1 MSNKGRSPKRSESV
15 KAVGYVRVSTG
26 EQAREG
32 YSLAAQEQA
41 IRAYCQAHGWEL
53 AEVYND
59 AGRTAKRIQGRAELN
74 RLLNDAQGGTF
85 ERVVCWKFDRLA
97 RNLRDLLDI
106 CDRLES
112 CNVGVVSIQES
123 IDTGTPA
130 GRMMRN
136 ILGSFGEFERESIQE
151 RIVAGM
157 AEAARQGKLL
167 GPLPL
172 GYRRDEGGA
181 VTTDPAIAP
190 LIQAAFTRYASGRY
204 SLRDMAGWAADI
216 GLRSTGGN
224 LLDRLSV
231 RKLLTNP
238 TYTGR
243 VAYHQRSG
251 GGFVVEGEHPAIVDV
266 ELFENVQKV
275 LARRRFNS
283 APSKPFGREPYPLSG
298 IAICGADGAPLLGV
312 RASSGGQRYMRCST
326 AQRRGKDAC
335 LQPMVRA
342 EIIEAQVA
350 AYVSDMRLP
359 PEYLGEVVAE
369 LRRRRRKTTTLDPDE
384 AGRCERQLE
393 RWRRLFVLGEI
404 DESRYRREATPLR
417 RRLAELQRPQEALDT
432 EKAVQYLR
440 DVGGLWASS
449 ARPIQRE
456 FVREVFERMEVKGP
470 QLASITPKADY
481 APLFV
486 LDRAER
492 FNGELGVVWLP
503 GQVSGHLHYTP
514 VTEPRNQTPLAVPAL
529 VLLDDLVAVSP

>member
-1 MSNKGRSPKRSESV
+1 MR
-15 KAVGYVRVSTG
+15 AVGYVRVSTG

-41 IRAYCQAHGWEL
+41 IRAYCRAHSWEL
-53 AEVYND
+53 VEVYAD
-59 AGRTAKRIQGRAELN
+59 AGRSGKSIQGRAELT
-74 RLLNDAQGGTF
+74 RLLSAAEDGSIG
-85 ERVVCWKFDRLA
+85 RVVFWRLDRLG

-112 CNVGVVSIQES
+112 CDVGVVSIQES

-130 GRMMRN
+130 GRMMRSV
-136 ILGSFGEFERESIQE
+136 LGSLAEFERETIQE
-151 RIVAGM
+151 RIVLGM
-157 AEAARQGKLL
+157 EQAARQGKLL

-172 GYRRDEGGA
+172 GYQREGDA
-181 VTTDPAIAP
+181 VTLDPATAP
-190 LIQAAFTRYASGRY
+190 LVQAAFLRYVSGRS

-238 TYTGR
+238 TYTGH

-266 ELFENVQKV
+266 ELFENVQKA

-298 IAICGADGAPLLGV
+298 IALCGADGAPLLGV

-335 LQPMVRA
+335 SQPMVRA

-369 LRRRRRKTTTLDPDE
+369 LRQRRQKTTTLDPDE

-404 DESRYRREATPLR
+404 DEPRYRREATPLR

-486 LDRAER
+486 LDRGER

-503 GQVSGHLHYTP
+503 GQDSNLQPSG
-514 VTEPRNQTPLAVPAL
+514 
-529 VLLDDLVAVSP
+529 